1 MDDDYTIF
9 KLWVCLSKRVR
20 EEEMCIIN
28 LSELH
33 APLGTFTHSHSVGV
47 KRGEKQP
54 REKEEQLYNLCNW
67 DHLLWCGR
75 WKSLKKISNVDFMH
89 HCTYFST
96 TFPLAFPLLR
106 AVLWKQFMIYWTVKI
121 AVRGNTLG
129 ARFGIVWAEVVRKR
143 MRFMQM
149 DFLPKMLEQ

>member
-67 DHLLWCGR
+67 DHLL
-75 WKSLKKISNVDFMH
+75 
-89 HCTYFST
+89 
-96 TFPLAFPLLR
+96 
-106 AVLWKQFMIYWTVKI
+106 
-121 AVRGNTLG
+121 
-129 ARFGIVWAEVVRKR
+129 
-143 MRFMQM
+143 
-149 DFLPKMLEQ
+149 